1 MLIEFEILFTDLNI
15 ITFVL
20 LIFKESWLLFNQMI
34 ILWVLLLTP
43 VELHRIWFGSLVP
56 VRQVKHTAVY

>member
-20 LIFKESWLLFNQMI
+20 LIFK
-34 ILWVLLLTP
+34 
-43 VELHRIWFGSLVP
+43 
-56 VRQVKHTAVY
+56 